1 MTAILAA
8 PHQEPPTMRHLLS
21 IILVLVAGF
30 VAAAEQG
37 TQPGQMPDM
46 TLAQP
51 GPEHQ
56 ALAKLAGTWDVAAK
70 MWMEPGKDPME
81 SKGTAK
87 MEVILDGRYLRQDYR
102 GDFMGQPFTGIGIEG
117 FDRVKNAYTS
127 TWLDSMS
134 TGIMHM
140 DGTSSDGGK
149 TITYEGDYSCPM
161 EKRQIQGRT
170 VTKIIDDKTFTVTMY
185 ATREGSE
192 AKTMELR
199 YTRAK

>member
-1 MTAILAA
+1 
-8 PHQEPPTMRHLLS
+8 MRHLL
-21 IILVLVAGF
+21 IIVLVILAAGA
-30 VAAAEQG
+30 AAAEQG
-37 TQPGQMPDM
+37 TAPGQMPDM

-56 ALAKLAGTWDVAAK
+56 ALAKLAGKWDVAAK
-70 MWMEPGKDPME
+70 MWMEPGKPPME
-81 SKGTAK
+81 STGSST

-102 GDFMGQPFTGIGIEG
+102 GEIMGQPFTGIGIEG

-134 TGIMHM
+134 TGIMNM

-161 EKRQIQGRT
+161 EKRQIQGRS
-170 VTKIIDDKTFTVTMY
+170 VTTIVDDDTFTVTMY
-185 ATREGSE
+185 STREGSE

>member
-1 MTAILAA
+1 MRHLIVALLVILAA
-8 PHQEPPTMRHLLS
+8 G
-21 IILVLVAGF
+21 AG
-30 VAAAEQG
+30 AAEKG
-37 TQPGQMPDM
+37 SAPGQMPDM

-51 GPEHQ
+51 GTEHQ

-70 MWMEPGKDPME
+70 MWMEPGKDPIE
-81 SKGTAK
+81 TKGSATFA
-87 MEVILDGRYLRQDYR
+87 VILDGRYVRQDYR
-102 GDFMGQPFTGIGIEG
+102 GEMMGQPFTGIGIEG

-134 TGIMHM
+134 TGMVIME
-140 DGTSSDGGK
+140 GASSDGGK

-161 EKRQIQGRT
+161 EKRQIQGRSVNT
-170 VTKIIDDKTFTVTMY
+170 LVDDDTFTVTMY

>member
-21 IILVLVAGF
+21 VIVVLVAGF

-56 ALAKLAGTWDVAAK
+56 AMAKLAGTWDVAMK
-70 MWMEPGKDPME
+70 MWMEPGKPME
-81 SKGTAK
+81 SKGTSTIAA
-87 MEVILDGRYLRQDYR
+87 ILDGRYLREDFR
-102 GDFMGQPFTGIGIEG
+102 GEVMGQPFTGIGIEG
-117 FDRVKNAYTS
+117 FDRVKNVYTL

-140 DGTSSDGGK
+140 EGASTDGGK
-149 TITYEGDYSCPM
+149 TVTYEGDCSCPM
-161 EKRQIQGRT
+161 EKRQIQTRT
-170 VTKIIDDKTFTVTMY
+170 VTSIVDDKTFTVTMY